1 MVCEG
6 FPRRK
11 PVMFWLC
18 WKIFDPNWV
27 LNLKDQSLL
36 SNRHWPPQSWR
47 DPQRL
52 KPAKAQ
58 LAVALEVFIPGH
70 LCIDRGEDGC
80 PTWR

>member
-36 SNRHWPPQSWR
+36 VPLHPRIGTVSLVVRTAIGPR
-47 DPQRL
+47 
-52 KPAKAQ
+52 KA
-58 LAVALEVFIPGH
+58 
-70 LCIDRGEDGC
+70 GEILNV
-80 PTWR
+80 